1 MRVLWLDPRVADQL
15 TLLAHAAR
23 GGDARALDAFVAAS
37 YQDVWRLC
45 AALVDHQAADD
56 LVQETF
62 LRITTALR
70 GFRGDAAARTW
81 VLAIARRVCIDE
93 LRARTKQRGRD
104 AALAVDRG
112 TPAPAPDGDLAVRD
126 LLLHLDVDRRTA
138 FVLTQLFRLSYD
150 EAARIC
156 ECPTG
161 TIRSRVARA
170 RDDLIRLTSD
180 TPTTQRVSQPEHP

>member
-1 MRVLWLDPRVADQL
+1 VADQL

-23 GGDARALDAFVAAS
+23 GGDARALDAFVTAS

-45 AALVDHQAADD
+45 ASLVDDQAADD

-70 GFRGDAAARTW
+70 RFRGDASARTW

-93 LRARTKQRGRD
+93 LRARTKQRRRD
-104 AALAVDRG
+104 AALAADRG
-112 TPAPAPDGDLAVRD
+112 TPVSAPDSDLAVRD
-126 LLLHLDVDRRTA
+126 LLSHLDVDRRTA

-180 TPTTQRVSQPEHP
+180 TATTHRVSQPERP